1 MTTIVAIQGRDSA
14 VVGCDSR
21 CVEESTRVYS
31 VGRGSAKI
39 VKNGDYLFGV
49 AGDFRAINI
58 LSYVFTPPAPKG
70 ETGIHLDRFV
80 TKNLIPA
87 MRTCFES
94 QGYATKSAENK
105 EQAEQGSTILVVLN
119 GTVYEIGGDY
129 SWVRDSSGVYAFG
142 TGGAFALGCL
152 LGGKYNFSTMTIE
165 RTKKV
170 VTNALRVSAQL
181 DQNTSAPFHIFVQ
194 QNH

>member
-1 MTTIVAIQGRDSA
+1 MTTIVAIQGRTWA
-14 VVGCDSR
+14 VAGCDSR

-58 LSYVFTPPAPKG
+58 LSYVFTPPPTKG
-70 ETGIHLDRFV
+70 ETGINLDRFV

-94 QGYATKSAENK
+94 QGYATKGAESK
-105 EQAEQGSTILVVLN
+105 EQAEQGSTILVIVN
-119 GTVYEIGGDY
+119 GVVYEIGGDY
-129 SWVRDSSGVYAFG
+129 SWVRDQSGVYAFG
-142 TGGAFALGCL
+142 TGGQFALGAL
-152 LGGKYNFSTMTIE
+152 IGGKYNFSSMTPQRAQKIVE
-165 RTKKV
+165 
-170 VTNALRVSAQL
+170 NALKVSAKL
-181 DQNTSAPFHIFVQ
+181 DQNTSPPFHIFLQ
-194 QNH
+194 QNA